1 MLAITL
7 GGVQYAWNSATI
19 IAMFCAAGFGFC
31 LFVFNELFWAH
42 MPLLEVRLFLQPT
55 FARGS
60 LGYFFFGWTLAVMP
74 VFLSVYFQEFETF
87 SPIIAG
93 LFNVPL
99 LLSEA
104 FAGLLV
110 GKYVSATGKN
120 TLFPPGGML
129 VFALGCGGVAMLI
142 TYTSSAYLLFPAMI
156 VSGCGLGMVIA
167 TLLVAIQNSVERAS
181 MARATAAI
189 NFTNR
194 FGASIGLAVCNSV
207 YTSFAPF
214 VNHGVKYALLTT
226 CVPAVLGIV
235 VLARLPKI
243 QLQSG
248 APAAASSNT
257 QTTAS
262 AQPLLERD

>member
-19 IAMFCAAGFGFC
+19 IAMFCASAAGLC
-31 LFVFNELFWAH
+31 LFVCNELFWAH
-42 MPLLEVRLFLQPT
+42 LPLLEVRLFLQPT

-74 VFLSVYFQEFETF
+74 VFLSLYFQDFEHF
-87 SPIIAG
+87 SPVIAG

-120 TLFPPGGML
+120 QLFPPGGML
-129 VFALGCGGVAMLI
+129 VFAMGCGGIVVLM
-142 TYTSSAYLLFPAMI
+142 TFTTSAYLLFPAMI

-207 YTSFAPF
+207 YSSFAPF
-214 VNHGVKYALLTT
+214 VNEGVKYALLTT
-226 CVPAVLGIV
+226 CVPAVLAIF
-235 VLARLPKI
+235 VLARLPKLK
-243 QLQSG
+243 LQTG
-248 APAAASSNT
+248 APAVASSSAQPST
-257 QTTAS
+257 S